1 MITGKL
7 PYHGLV
13 NDFKIMSEACS
24 RGPLE
29 YATRHYLQDLESN
42 TIYSKSESLR
52 DFLKRCLKLDYKHRA
67 SAHELLKHSFL
78 K

>member
-1 MITGKL
+1 MVTGKV
-7 PYHGLV
+7 PFYGLV

-29 YATRHYLQDLESN
+29 YAKRNYGQDLEN
-42 TIYSKSESLR
+42 NAMWSKNENLR
-52 DFLKRCLKLDYKHRA
+52 DFIRKCLKLDYRDRW
-67 SAHELLKHSFL
+67 SSMELLKHPFL